1 MTNRVK
7 RGNVEKEERKTEEE
21 EVCSPPTQL
30 QSDDLNVSWSLAWS
44 VGWTT
49 LGWQRLLET
58 QQKKKL
64 SRGSSRSS
72 NGARSVEKHKKLE
85 PYRIIEKYNLI
96 RHCHCLR
103 NGGIRLITMT
113 FCPHRARL
121 KRELPNLGSCVLEIA
136 KCF

>member
-7 RGNVEKEERKTEEE
+7 RGNVEKEERKTEEK

-30 QSDDLNVSWSLAWS
+30 QSDNLNVSWSLAWS

-72 NGARSVEKHKKLE
+72 NGARSVEK
-85 PYRIIEKYNLI
+85 
-96 RHCHCLR
+96 
-103 NGGIRLITMT
+103 T
-113 FCPHRARL
+113 
-121 KRELPNLGSCVLEIA
+121 
-136 KCF
+136 